1 MIRRLQATGLAIVMS
16 VFLTACGGQEDTSAS
31 KEASATPEVASIKVG
46 MSGGY
51 YPFTFVEKDVL
62 QGFEVDVW
70 NELGTRLDRPVEFV
84 TAPFSSL
91 FGMLDSERIDT
102 ISNQITITDER
113 KKKYNFSDVYVFD
126 GAQITV
132 NANINNI
139 NGLEDL
145 KGRTVAVNLGSNF
158 EELLRDFDT
167 NNEITIKTYSA
178 GGIEHEVALGRVDA
192 FIMDRL
198 SAAESIKKSG
208 LPLKMAGVPFEVIEN
223 AMPYL
228 KTEASEEL
236 RQQVNKALSDMRED
250 GTLAEI
256 SNKWFGADITRK
268 G

>member
-1 MIRRLQATGLAIVMS
+1 MIRRLQATGLAVVMS
-16 VFLTACGGQEDTSAS
+16 VFLAACGGSEQSTSTNETAG
-31 KEASATPEVASIKVG
+31 TPEVSSIKVG

-51 YPFTFVEKDVL
+51 YPFTFVEKDQL
-62 QGFEVDVW
+62 QGFDVDVW
-70 NELGTRLDRPVEFV
+70 NELSNRLDRPVEFV

-102 ISNQITITDER
+102 ISNQITITEER

-132 NANINNI
+132 NANINDI
-139 NGLEDL
+139 NSLEDL

-178 GGIEHEVALGRVDA
+178 GGIEQEVALGRVDA

-198 SAAESIKKSG
+198 SAAELIKKSG
-208 LPLKMAGVPFEVIEN
+208 LPLKQTGEPFEVIEN

-228 KTEASEEL
+228 RTESSEEL
-236 RQQVNKALSDMRED
+236 RLQVNQALKAMRED

-256 SNKWFGADITRK
+256 SQKWFGTDVTSK